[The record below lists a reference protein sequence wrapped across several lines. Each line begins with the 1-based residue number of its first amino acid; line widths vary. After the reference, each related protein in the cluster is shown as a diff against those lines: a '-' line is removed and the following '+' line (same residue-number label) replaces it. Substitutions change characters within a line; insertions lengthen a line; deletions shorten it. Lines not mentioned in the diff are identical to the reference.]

1 MIFIRLLLKVARKHL
16 KNKVGNHPRMSE
28 RVLNMFTFR
37 SNALGVSQA
46 SIGKNVIN
54 L

>member
-1 MIFIRLLLKVARKHL
+1 MIFIRLLLKVATKHL